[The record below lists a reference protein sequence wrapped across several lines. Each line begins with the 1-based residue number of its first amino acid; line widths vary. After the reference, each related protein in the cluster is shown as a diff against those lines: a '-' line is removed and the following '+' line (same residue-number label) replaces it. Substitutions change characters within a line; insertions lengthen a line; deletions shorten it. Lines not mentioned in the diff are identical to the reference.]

1 LPVITGVG
9 HRAGLDA
16 VTVRPAA
23 GLTADEITEQLGA
36 SRAALRHGLQV
47 MTEALI
53 GRGARERLLVDGAGS
68 TDTSPT
74 IAWLLTELGIITAG
88 DATPAMGCPDGASD
102 PAGTPM
108 QVEGERWSCACC
120 GATGDVFDLYVRV
133 AGLAPER
140 AVSLRESWPTL
151 RRARPA
157 PEGAIVVDP
166 QRIQQLQQHRAATW

>member
-1 LPVITGVG
+1 
-9 HRAGLDA
+9 
-16 VTVRPAA
+16 
-23 GLTADEITEQLGA
+23 
-36 SRAALRHGLQV
+36 